1 MIHLKVK
8 RGIMAFTQSDLER
21 VETAIA
27 TFGTGRRVIQMQA
40 GDKMTRYME
49 MSISDLLNLR
59 SLMQAEL
66 GLAPLRTYARQG
78 GRCR

>member
-1 MIHLKVK
+1 
-8 RGIMAFTQSDLER
+8 MAFTQEDLDN

-27 TFGTGRRVIQMQA
+27 TFGTGRKVVQMQA
-40 GDKMTRYME
+40 GDKMTRYTD
-49 MSISDLLNLR
+49 MSLSDLLRLR